1 MPSSSRGESR
11 TETLAGRFQLLVE
24 SDLDAALR
32 LAEDIIGRERAHRV
46 LEPALDLLASRPKPE
61 FRSVLRERFADLTE
75 NGMRFDQ
82 DCSLRV
88 KIVQVLRAIGSPEDG
103 DLAERG
109 VRLIQ
114 LNPPSKIDV
123 AQALRGQ
130 CLLLLADLRPDRAQ
144 YFAVELLQDP
154 HLSAFSGEPAV
165 TAIQVL
171 AERANILPIWALAR
185 RTGSP
190 PDVLAQAFASLRG
203 APQDLQ
209 LDALHLHLKD
219 AADRGENGEGVS
231 LVAAEAIV
239 LNHLVEGY
247 PAVADLLNVTPNL
260 NLYQYLVLTA
270 ARGGDEILLELLR
283 STGAKESDPGKIAL
297 LAEAL
302 GNRRRPR

>member
-11 TETLAGRFQLLVE
+11 AETQARRLELLVE
-24 SDLDAALR
+24 GDPDAALLFAR
-32 LAEDIIGRERAHRV
+32 DIVARERAHRV
-46 LEPALDLLASRPKPE
+46 LEPALDLLASKPDPAD
-61 FRSVLRERFADLTE
+61 RTPLRERFDDLTE

-82 DCSLRV
+82 DCSLRI
-88 KIVQVLRAIGSPEDG
+88 KIVQVLRAIGSPEDV

-114 LNPPSKIDV
+114 LNPPSRIDV

-130 CLLLLADLRPDRAQ
+130 CLLLLADLTPDRAK

-154 HLSAFSGEPAV
+154 HLSTFSGEPAV

-203 APQDLQ
+203 APPDLQ
-209 LDALHLHLKD
+209 LDALQLHLKD
-219 AADRGENGEGVS
+219 AAERGENGEGVS

-239 LNHLVEGY
+239 LNHLAGGY
-247 PAVADLLNVTPNL
+247 GAVIDLLQVSPNL

-270 ARGGDEILLELLR
+270 ARGGDETLHEQLR
-283 STGAKESDPGKIAL
+283 ASGVNEKDPRKIAL
-297 LAEAL
+297 LSEAL
-302 GNRRRPR
+302 GTRRRSR